1 MFDRQLERVLFYMLQ
16 CKQMYFQ
23 SRKLTNIFYFGARF
37 IHSLPLSVFTIELVA
52 RLGNYLFSDC
62 KVSGTIARKTGLHVH
77 VFGLRAVC
85 AINFSR
91 DQSSDKLI
99 NFLDSQL
106 DTRDSRLDPRDSI
119 LETIEYRVSRLEGL
133 STYFWVVLYVC
144 HNFLCGN
151 DMGSQ
156 VQHHMVSSYGKCM
169 GLSAVLSP

>member
-1 MFDRQLERVLFYMLQ
+1 M
-16 CKQMYFQ
+16 
-23 SRKLTNIFYFGARF
+23 
-37 IHSLPLSVFTIELVA
+37 PLSVFTIESVA

-106 DTRDSRLDPRDSI
+106 DTRDSRLDPRDSR
-119 LETIEYRVSRLEGL
+119 LNTWYSKLLRIEYRVSRLEDRGSRDCQL
-133 STYFWVVLYVC
+133 TFERYCNCEHAMKGELFPFYRFWIKWVWATLLLMLMWFKEQLYLRGRNALVGIWRGCDQVRVICVL
-144 HNFLCGN
+144 
-151 DMGSQ
+151 
-156 VQHHMVSSYGKCM
+156 
-169 GLSAVLSP
+169 

>member
-62 KVSGTIARKTGLHVH
+62 KVSGKIAHKTGSLHVH
-77 VFGLRAVC
+77 VFRLRPVC

-91 DQSSDKLI
+91 DQSSDL
-99 NFLDSQL
+99 LDSQL
-106 DTRDSRLDPRDSI
+106 DTRDSRLNHRDSR
-119 LETIEYRVSRLEGL
+119 LNTRNYRGSSIESRGSRDCQLTFEG
-133 STYFWVVLYVC
+133 YCLY
-144 HNFLCGN
+144 HT
-151 DMGSQ
+151 S
-156 VQHHMVSSYGKCM
+156 
-169 GLSAVLSP
+169 